1 MAENKATK
9 PVKTAKST
17 KVTKTAKPSKSTKT
31 AKTTTSTKVTR
42 SPRTSKTAKS
52 ARASKPVETPK
63 RSQVFDLD
71 AYSPAQ
77 IATRID
83 AVAAV
88 KVKYNTAQTFW
99 MGVNAGVFIALGA
112 QFATL
117 VVSDSTLHFGLTKII
132 AGVVFSL
139 GLILVVVGGAELFT
153 GNCLIIIGY
162 VDKKITKR
170 EVFDNWSVAFI
181 GNLVG
186 SLVVVFW
193 IYQSHQWEFFNYMV
207 GAKALLIA
215 NKKVNLSFE
224 AAFARGVLCNSMV
237 CLAVWLCFSAR
248 NVTDKIISL
257 TFPVAGFIASGFEHC
272 VANMYFIPMGIVLK
286 TKPEVVAAAEK
297 MTGKTLNLS
306 QLTWKGFIVSNQ
318 FPVIIG
324 NVVGGV
330 LLVGIMFW
338 LIYLRPKLNISFNIK
353 EDFPQDKK

>member
-9 PVKTAKST
+9 PVKTAIST
-17 KVTKTAKPSKSTKT
+17 KVTKAAKPSKSAKT
-31 AKTTTSTKVTR
+31 AKATTSVKV
-42 SPRTSKTAKS
+42 SISSKPAKTAKV
-52 ARASKPVETPK
+52 SKPVETPK
-63 RSQVFDLD
+63 HTQVFDLD

-88 KVKYNTAQTFW
+88 KAKYNTAQTFW

-117 VVSDSTLHFGLTKII
+117 VISDSTLHFGLTKII

-186 SLVVVFW
+186 SLVAVFW
-193 IYQSHQWEFFNYMV
+193 MYQSHQWEFFNYMV

-215 NKKVNLSFE
+215 NKKVNLTFTS
-224 AAFARGVLCNSMV
+224 AFSKAVLCNAMV
-237 CLAVWLCFSAR
+237 CMAVWVCFSAR
-248 NVTDKIISL
+248 NVADKIMTLI
-257 TFPVAGFIASGFEHC
+257 FPIGGFVASGFEHL
-272 VANMYFIPMGIVLK
+272 VANMYFIPMGIILK
-286 TKPEVVAAAEK
+286 SKPEVVAAAEK
-297 MTGKTLNLS
+297 MAGKTLDLS
-306 QLTWKGFIVSNQ
+306 NLTWKGFIVINQ
-318 FPVIIG
+318 FPVFLG
-324 NVVGGV
+324 NVFGGV
-330 LLVGIMFW
+330 ALAGVAFW
-338 LIYLRPKLNISFNIK
+338 FIYLRPRLNFTFTIK
-353 EDFPQDKK
+353 EDFKKDTLS

>member
-1 MAENKATK
+1 MVENKAIKPVRTVKSTKATKATK
-9 PVKTAKST
+9 P
-17 KVTKTAKPSKSTKT
+17 SKIAKT
-31 AKTTTSTKVTR
+31 AKTTTSAKVSR
-42 SPRTSKTAKS
+42 PARTSKAVKPVK
-52 ARASKPVETPK
+52 ASKPAETPK
-63 RSQVFDLD
+63 RTQVFDLD

-112 QFATL
+112 QFATF
-117 VVSDSTLHFGLTKII
+117 VICDSTLHFGLTKII
-132 AGVVFSL
+132 AGIVFSL

-162 VDKKITKR
+162 VDKKITTR
-170 EVFDNWSVAFI
+170 EVLDNWSIAFI
-181 GNLVG
+181 GNLIG
-186 SLVVVFW
+186 SLIVVFW
-193 IYQSHQWEFFNYMV
+193 IYQSHQWEFFNNMV

-215 NKKVNLSFE
+215 NNKVNLSFE
-224 AAFARGVLCNSMV
+224 AAFARAVLCNSMV

-286 TKPEVVAAAEK
+286 NRPEVVAAAEK
-297 MTGKTLNLS
+297 MAGKTLNLS
-306 QLTWKGFIVSNQ
+306 QLTWKGFVINNQ

-338 LIYLRPKLNISFNIK
+338 LIYLRPKFNISFSIK
-353 EDFPQDKK
+353 EDFPQDQK

>member
-1 MAENKATK
+1 MVKTRAVKS
-9 PVKTAKST
+9 VKTAKST
-17 KVTKTAKPSKSTKT
+17 KSTKPSKI
-31 AKTTTSTKVTR
+31 AKTTTTVRRKRSAKISRAAESEDTTKTDD
-42 SPRTSKTAKS
+42 TSKS
-52 ARASKPVETPK
+52 N
-63 RSQVFDLD
+63 QVFDLD
-71 AYSPAQ
+71 AYSPPQ
-77 IATRID
+77 IATRIET
-83 AVAAV
+83 VAMV
-88 KVKYNTAQTFW
+88 KAKYSTSQTFW

-117 VVSDSTLHFGLTKII
+117 VISDSTLHLGLTKII
-132 AGVVFSL
+132 AGIVFSL

-162 VDKKITKR
+162 VDKKITTR
-170 EVFDNWSVAFI
+170 EVFNNWSIAFT
-181 GNLVG
+181 GNLIG
-186 SLVVVFW
+186 SLMAVFW
-193 IYQSHQWEFFNYMV
+193 MYQSHQWEFFNDMV

-286 TKPEVVAAAEK
+286 NKPEVVSAAQK
-297 MTGKTLNLS
+297 MAGKTLNLS
-306 QLTWKGFIVSNQ
+306 QLTWKGFIVNNQ

-338 LIYLRPKLNISFNIK
+338 LIYLRPKLNISFSIK